1 MNIDQRANPWKWSTF
16 ILAVLLA
23 SCVFWY
29 LSTGDNVRG
38 SAGAASEPGER
49 NMAGQD
55 ESALSAQDDVVLP
68 EHDVEKGQDY
78 SALVPAPD
86 ASAEPIRKIS
96 TIDRGDSFY
105 AILMQNG
112 VSARQAYDIL
122 NETKPVFDLSK
133 IVPGRELV
141 LIFSPDNQD
150 LIGIEYSIS
159 DISRLDVSINGE
171 SIDARKQEISRV
183 LPSGYSGRIKQTDY
197 IVEKGDNLYNVLRS
211 NGVCDY
217 QIGLVIKSVNKV
229 YNLSGII
236 PGNAMSIWVTEEE
249 PARLARLTYEID
261 YLNLLEV
268 VPENGAYKATK
279 QTFDVDVRHER
290 AEGTINSSLYESA
303 IQAGLSPEVVM
314 ALSDIFAWDINFFT
328 DIRQGDHYTVIYE
341 RYYVKDTFRGYGR
354 VVAARF
360 VNQGSPHVAVY
371 FDDGDGVKG
380 YYDEEGKPIRKLFL
394 KAPLNYRR
402 ISSGFSHRRIHPI
415 YQVARPHLGV
425 DYAAPTGT
433 PVVALG
439 NGTVT
444 FKGTSGGFGKSIQI
458 THQAGYV
465 TYYGHLSGYAKGISK
480 GTRVSQGE
488 VIGYVGSTGVS
499 TGPHLDF
506 RVRHNG
512 KFINPLKLK
521 PVNGPPLKGKSLARY
536 KEFSTKRL
544 AMLDDPSLNHT
555 AKMDIEDVSL

>member
-1 MNIDQRANPWKWSTF
+1 
-16 ILAVLLA
+16 
-23 SCVFWY
+23 
-29 LSTGDNVRG
+29 
-38 SAGAASEPGER
+38 
-49 NMAGQD
+49 MAGQD

-150 LIGIEYSIS
+150 LIGVEYSIS

-197 IVEKGDNLYNVLRS
+197 IVEKGDNLYTVLRS

-217 QIGLVIKSVNKV
+217 QIGLVIKSVKKV

-402 ISSGFSHRRIHPI
+402 ISSGFSRSRIHPI

-425 DYAAPTGT
+425 DYAAPSGT

-488 VIGYVGSTGVS
+488 VIGYVGSTGAS

>member
-1 MNIDQRANPWKWSTF
+1 MSTLVLA
-16 ILAVLLA
+16 ILLV
-23 SCVFWY
+23 SCVSWY
-29 LSTGDNVRG
+29 FIRGDEGRGLAKVSAGQTGDG
-38 SAGAASEPGER
+38 LS
-49 NMAGQD
+49 GQD
-55 ESALSAQDDVVLP
+55 DASLSAQEEIVLP
-68 EHDVEKGQDY
+68 EHDVEKGHEY
-78 SALVPAPD
+78 ASPVSSPD
-86 ASAEPIRKIS
+86 ETGEPIRKIS
-96 TIDRGDSFY
+96 TIDRGDNFY
-105 AILMQNG
+105 TILMQNG
-112 VSARQAYDIL
+112 VSVRQAYDIL

-133 IVPGRELV
+133 IVPGRELI
-141 LIFSPDNQD
+141 LIFSPDNQN
-150 LIGIEYSIS
+150 LTGIEYSIS
-159 DISRLDVSINGE
+159 DISRFIVSIEGE
-171 SIDARKQEISRV
+171 SIQAQKQEIARV
-183 LPSGYSGRIKQTDY
+183 LTPEYTGRLRQADY
-197 IVEKGDNLYNVLRS
+197 TVEKGDNLYNVLRR

-217 QIGLVIKSVNKV
+217 QIDLVIKSVKKV
-229 YNLSGII
+229 YNLSGIV

-249 PARLARLTYEID
+249 PVRLARLTYEID
-261 YLNLLEV
+261 YLNVLEV
-268 VPENGAYKATK
+268 LPENGAYKAIK
-279 QTFDVDVRHER
+279 QTFEVDVRHER
-290 AEGTINSSLYESA
+290 AEGTVTSSLYESA
-303 IQAGLSPEVVM
+303 IQEGLSPEVVM

-328 DIRQGDHYTVIYE
+328 DIRQGDHYTVVYE
-341 RYYVKDTFRGYGR
+341 RYYVKDTFKGYGR

-360 VNQGSPHVAVY
+360 LNQGKPHVAVY
-371 FDDGDGVKG
+371 FDDDGGIKG

-402 ISSGFSHRRIHPI
+402 ISSGFSHKRKHPI

-433 PVVALG
+433 PVVSLG

-444 FKGTSGGFGKSIQI
+444 FKGTSGGFGKSLQV

-506 RVRHNG
+506 RVRHHG
-512 KFINPLKLK
+512 KFINPLSLK

-536 KEFSTKRL
+536 KEFSNKRL

-555 AKMDIEDVSL
+555 AKLDTLDVSL